1 MVSLLWCSS
10 NQGCKVVVMPL
21 AFKRLFGGTEPS
33 AKGFPLVGPQ
43 GEAHMHPTGMRC
55 EASAQQKFIRGFLS
69 Q

>member
-1 MVSLLWCSS
+1 
-10 NQGCKVVVMPL
+10 MPL

-33 AKGFPLVGPQ
+33 AKGFPLVGLQ

-55 EASAQQKFIRGFLS
+55 EVAAQQKFIKGFLN